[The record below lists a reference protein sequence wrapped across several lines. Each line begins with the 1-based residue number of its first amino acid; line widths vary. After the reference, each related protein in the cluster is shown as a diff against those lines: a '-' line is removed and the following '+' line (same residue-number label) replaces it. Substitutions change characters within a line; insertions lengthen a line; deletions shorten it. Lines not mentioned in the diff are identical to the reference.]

1 MSDEIERLLVRVEA
15 NASQFEAQMKKLNR
29 TLYGVAAE
37 NRKTL
42 ERMKRDAERAGQE
55 LGQMLGNGIGQA
67 SLLAGTAF
75 AAISAYGIKLASD
88 AAEIRNAFDVAFK
101 ESAKSARA
109 FADVLADKVGRD
121 SVEVQEAMSR
131 LQLVITGTGVA
142 AQQSTELVKALT
154 ARAIDVGSL
163 FNVKDSEA
171 FAAMVSG
178 LTGETEPLKKF
189 GVVLNEAAVK
199 AELLR
204 LGFKGNAE
212 QASEAAKS
220 IARANLILEKTKV
233 AQGDA
238 AKTADG
244 AANSAKRMKA
254 EFNQAARELGETLL
268 PHVTA
273 AAKAVTGLVKT
284 FNDMPS
290 GVQIAGLAILGFIA
304 AGGPIAGLLAN
315 LGRVIKLAQAAR
327 AAVIGVTGSSAAA
340 GAAGVAG
347 GGAASLGAVAGPA
360 GLVAVAGGGA
370 LVMNSAREAQYN
382 RVFNNPKAASDDDLA
397 QAIQFARSN
406 GTPGRGAGAAG
417 DRLRAVWE
425 PRLSKLLREQFDRG
439 LNGNG
444 AGGTGGVDTAPV
456 GGFTLPDALKTGTAG
471 NSNGRGGGAR
481 SGTGLSEA
489 ELRARREALAL
500 EHQISLARAAGD
512 SARLKALEDEQVM
525 QRQIEALKSAGYSAS
540 EAETVALL
548 QRIQLNNAAI
558 AQAETLAALRPVEVD
573 SNPDLNPGLGEV
585 SQDLANQNAER
596 DAELRETF
604 RRTFGDGVRAALR
617 NDLDGFFMSLA
628 DRFSDRLLSNLEDQ
642 LFNLLQQIGQQSSS
656 GGNGGNWFTS
666 AVNWVGQALGGSGSS
681 SNYAGGFAS
690 GGDFAAGK
698 WATVGEKGI
707 EALYAKP
714 GGGVRVLSN
723 GALRALQSNAQRPMQ
738 ARAGSVMVVQPFQP
752 NLSGAVM
759 TEQLLG
765 QMKQMADA
773 SGAQAYR
780 QALDTTRRGA
790 PGMQQRLNM
799 LGTP

>member
-42 ERMKRDAERAGQE
+42 DRMKRDAERAGKE
-55 LGQMLGNGIGQA
+55 LGTMLGNGIGQA
-67 SLLAGTAF
+67 SLIAGTAF
-75 AAISAYGIKLASD
+75 AAISAYSVKLASD

-109 FADVLADKVGRD
+109 FADVLSEKVGRD
-121 SVEVQEAMSR
+121 SIEVQEAMSR

-189 GVVLNEAAVK
+189 GVVLNETAVK

-254 EFNQAARELGETLL
+254 EFNKAARELGETLL

-273 AAKAVTGLVKT
+273 AAQAVTGLVKT

-315 LGRVIKLAQAAR
+315 LGKVIKLAQAAR
-327 AAVIGVTGSSAAA
+327 AAMIGVTGTSAVA

-347 GGAASLGAVAGPA
+347 AGGGGALSMGAVAGPPGVVAAA
-360 GLVAVAGGGA
+360 GVGA
-370 LVMNSAREAQYN
+370 WMMGSAREEQYK
-382 RVFNNPKAASDDDLA
+382 RVLKNPKAASDADLEL
-397 QAIQFARSN
+397 AIQFARSN
-406 GTPGRGAGAAG
+406 GTPARGAGPAG
-417 DRLRAVWE
+417 DRQRAIWA
-425 PRLSKLLREQFDRG
+425 PRLSKLLNEQFNRG
-439 LNGNG
+439 LD
-444 AGGTGGVDTAPV
+444 GGGGGSSGVDTSPV
-456 GGFTLPDALKTGTAG
+456 GGFTLSEDLKNPTGG
-471 NSNGRGGGAR
+471 GGGGRGRGGGRGA
-481 SGTGLSEA
+481 SGATEA
-489 ELRARREALAL
+489 ELKARRETLEL
-500 EHQISLARAAGD
+500 EHQIALARASGD
-512 SARLKALEDEQVM
+512 SAKLKALEDEQVM
-525 QRQIEALKSAGYSAS
+525 QRDIEALKSAGYSTS
-540 EAETVALL
+540 EAETIALL
-548 QRIQLNNAAI
+548 RRIQLNEAQI
-558 AQAETLAALRPVEVD
+558 RQAERLAELKAVDVGESPTLSE
-573 SNPDLNPGLGEV
+573 GLGPE
-585 SQDLANQNAER
+585 SQRMAE
-596 DAELRETF
+596 DEAALRETF
-604 RRTFGDGVRAALR
+604 QRTFGDGVRAALR
-617 NDLDGFFMSLA
+617 GDLDGFFMSLA
-628 DRFSDRLLSNLEDQ
+628 DRFSDRLINNLSDQ
-642 LFNLLQQIGQQSSS
+642 LFTLLSQIGQQSSTS
-656 GGNGGNWFTS
+656 GNGNWFTAAIG
-666 AVNWVGQALGGSGSS
+666 AVGNMFSNNGSTGT
-681 SNYAGGFAS
+681 YAGGYAT
-690 GGDFAAGK
+690 GGSFPSGK
-698 WATVGEKGI
+698 WATVGEQGA
-707 EALYAKP
+707 EAIYAKP
-714 GGGVRVLSN
+714 GGGVQVLSN
-723 GALRALQSNAQRPMQ
+723 GALRSLRSNTSRPMA
-738 ARAGSVMVVQPFQP
+738 ARPASVMVVQPFQP

-773 SGAQAYR
+773 SGVMAYR
-780 QALDTTRRGA
+780 QAVDTTRRGA
-790 PGMQQRLNM
+790 PGIQQRLNM